1 MVVWNEGVRIG
12 SIELPMGWLGGADL
26 MLQLPDWLSLLATL
40 IWLVGITNAINWL
53 DGLDGLAAGVSGI
66 AAVGLL
72 SVSFSLHQPAAGLL
86 ASALAGSCLG
96 FLRHNFNP
104 ARIFM
109 GDGGSYF
116 LGFALAAISIVGP
129 AKGLTSVSLL
139 LPLLILSLPLA
150 DMSAVIMGRLSE
162 GHSPFY
168 PDRRH
173 LHHRLLRAGF
183 SHRRTV
189 VLIYAFTQ
197 WLAALALVLA
207 NAELRFLW
215 LALATA
221 AAVIASQAVISG
233 AFSMMQQAVQMGL
246 LPRLEIRHTSET
258 QHGQIYMPRVN
269 MILMLSV
276 ICLVIAFG
284 SSSRLASAYGIAVS
298 GDMVITTILA
308 FVLFLKAWKWPLMA
322 VIAVIA
328 PILIVE
334 LLFLGANMMKLHDG
348 GYVPVAIAATM
359 CVMIWS
365 WVCGTNHVKQK
376 AADSAISLVK
386 LIAMLDKSQPMS
398 VPGTAVF
405 LTQDPNTA
413 PSALL
418 HNLKHNQILHE
429 RVVLMTI
436 KTADKPFVKVSKQVE
451 TQDLGKNSCGR
462 PGSKYGAC
470 RQFVSIV
477 V

>member
-1 MVVWNEGVRIG
+1 MISSRPDLAAVLAFACAALFTALIVPLVRAMGLRWGLIDQPDARKQHTAPMVRLGGVGIVAGFVMALLLIWGMGGFVALPPLQDAQIWTTLAGSLCFFVIGLADDLFALPPLPRLAGQLLVAMAVWSQGVRIG
-12 SIELPMGWLGGADL
+12 AIDLPFNPFGGAPGAIELSDG
-26 MLQLPDWLSLLATL
+26 LSLLTTV

-72 SVSFSLHQPAAGLL
+72 SVSYSLNQPAPGLL
-86 ASALAGSCLG
+86 AAALAGSCLG

-150 DMSAVIMGRLSE
+150 DMSAVIMGRLSQ
-162 GHSPFY
+162 GRSPFY

-197 WLAALALVLA
+197 WLAALALVLV

-221 AAVIASQAVISG
+221 VLIGVVIACRRSLKREQEL
-233 AFSMMQQAVQMGL
+233 QQAQAG
-246 LPRLEIRHTSET
+246 
-258 QHGQIYMPRVN
+258 
-269 MILMLSV
+269 
-276 ICLVIAFG
+276 
-284 SSSRLASAYGIAVS
+284 
-298 GDMVITTILA
+298 
-308 FVLFLKAWKWPLMA
+308 
-322 VIAVIA
+322 
-328 PILIVE
+328 
-334 LLFLGANMMKLHDG
+334 DG
-348 GYVPVAIAATM
+348 G
-359 CVMIWS
+359 
-365 WVCGTNHVKQK
+365 
-376 AADSAISLVK
+376 
-386 LIAMLDKSQPMS
+386 
-398 VPGTAVF
+398 
-405 LTQDPNTA
+405 
-413 PSALL
+413 
-418 HNLKHNQILHE
+418 
-429 RVVLMTI
+429 
-436 KTADKPFVKVSKQVE
+436 
-451 TQDLGKNSCGR
+451 
-462 PGSKYGAC
+462 
-470 RQFVSIV
+470 
-477 V
+477 

>member
-1 MVVWNEGVRIG
+1 MTFATSPNAAALFTLAGAAILTALIVPIVRRLGLRWDLVDTPDPRKQHTRPMVRLGGVGIVIGFSLALTLTWLLGGFADLPPDKDQLIWTTLAGALCFFVIGLADDLFALPPLPRLLGQLLVAIAVWGEGVRIG
-12 SIELPMGWLGGADL
+12 SIELPFGLFGSAPYVV
-26 MLQLPDWLSLLATL
+26 LPDGLSLLATV

-86 ASALAGSCLG
+86 AAALAGACLG

-139 LPLLILSLPLA
+139 LPILILSLPLA

-162 GHSPFY
+162 GRSPFY

-173 LHHRLLRAGF
+173 LHHRLLRAGL

-197 WLAALALVLA
+197 WLAALALVVA

-221 AAVIASQAVISG
+221 VLVGVVVLARRE
-233 AFSMMQQAVQMGL
+233 MQQ
-246 LPRLEIRHTSET
+246 
-258 QHGQIYMPRVN
+258 
-269 MILMLSV
+269 
-276 ICLVIAFG
+276 
-284 SSSRLASAYGIAVS
+284 
-298 GDMVITTILA
+298 
-308 FVLFLKAWKWPLMA
+308 
-322 VIAVIA
+322 
-328 PILIVE
+328 
-334 LLFLGANMMKLHDG
+334 
-348 GYVPVAIAATM
+348 
-359 CVMIWS
+359 
-365 WVCGTNHVKQK
+365 
-376 AADSAISLVK
+376 
-386 LIAMLDKSQPMS
+386 
-398 VPGTAVF
+398 
-405 LTQDPNTA
+405 
-413 PSALL
+413 
-418 HNLKHNQILHE
+418 E
-429 RVVLMTI
+429 R
-436 KTADKPFVKVSKQVE
+436 S
-451 TQDLGKNSCGR
+451 
-462 PGSKYGAC
+462 
-470 RQFVSIV
+470 
-477 V
+477 

>member
-1 MVVWNEGVRIG
+1 MTLAYSPNAAALLTFAVAALCTALVVPVVRRLGLRWGLVDTPDARKQHTSPMVRLGGVGIVFAFSAALGLIWALGGFANLPAEKDQLIWTTLAGALCFFLIGLADDLYALPPLPRLAGQLAISMVAWNEGVRIG
-12 SIELPMGWLGGADL
+12 NIEIPMGWWGGSDL
-26 MLQLPDWLSLLATL
+26 LLPLPDWLSLLATV

-86 ASALAGSCLG
+86 AAALAGSCLG

-173 LHHRLLRAGF
+173 LHHRLLRTGL

-189 VLIYAFTQ
+189 LLIYAFTQ
-197 WLAALALVLA
+197 WLGSLALVLV

-221 AAVIASQAVISG
+221 VLIWVLVSTRRALQQPAAN
-233 AFSMMQQAVQMGL
+233 
-246 LPRLEIRHTSET
+246 R
-258 QHGQIYMPRVN
+258 
-269 MILMLSV
+269 
-276 ICLVIAFG
+276 
-284 SSSRLASAYGIAVS
+284 
-298 GDMVITTILA
+298 
-308 FVLFLKAWKWPLMA
+308 
-322 VIAVIA
+322 
-328 PILIVE
+328 E
-334 LLFLGANMMKLHDG
+334 L
-348 GYVPVAIAATM
+348 
-359 CVMIWS
+359 
-365 WVCGTNHVKQK
+365 
-376 AADSAISLVK
+376 
-386 LIAMLDKSQPMS
+386 
-398 VPGTAVF
+398 
-405 LTQDPNTA
+405 
-413 PSALL
+413 
-418 HNLKHNQILHE
+418 
-429 RVVLMTI
+429 
-436 KTADKPFVKVSKQVE
+436 
-451 TQDLGKNSCGR
+451 
-462 PGSKYGAC
+462 
-470 RQFVSIV
+470 
-477 V
+477 

>member
-1 MVVWNEGVRIG
+1 MTFATSPNAAALFTLGGAAILTALIVPIVRRLGLRWDLVDTPDPRKQHTRPMVRLGGVGIVIGFSLALTLTWLLGGFADLPPDKDQLIWTTLAGALCFFVIGLADDLFALPPLPRLLGQLLVAIAVWGEGVRIG
-12 SIELPMGWLGGADL
+12 SIELPFGLFGSAPYL
-26 MLQLPDWLSLLATL
+26 VLPDGFSLLATV

-86 ASALAGSCLG
+86 AAALAGACLG

-139 LPLLILSLPLA
+139 LPILILSLPLA

-162 GHSPFY
+162 GRSPFY

-173 LHHRLLRAGF
+173 LHHRLLRAGL

-197 WLAALALVLA
+197 WLAALALVVA

-221 AAVIASQAVISG
+221 VLVGVVVLARRQ
-233 AFSMMQQAVQMGL
+233 MQQ
-246 LPRLEIRHTSET
+246 
-258 QHGQIYMPRVN
+258 
-269 MILMLSV
+269 
-276 ICLVIAFG
+276 
-284 SSSRLASAYGIAVS
+284 
-298 GDMVITTILA
+298 
-308 FVLFLKAWKWPLMA
+308 
-322 VIAVIA
+322 
-328 PILIVE
+328 
-334 LLFLGANMMKLHDG
+334 
-348 GYVPVAIAATM
+348 
-359 CVMIWS
+359 
-365 WVCGTNHVKQK
+365 
-376 AADSAISLVK
+376 
-386 LIAMLDKSQPMS
+386 
-398 VPGTAVF
+398 
-405 LTQDPNTA
+405 
-413 PSALL
+413 
-418 HNLKHNQILHE
+418 E
-429 RVVLMTI
+429 R
-436 KTADKPFVKVSKQVE
+436 S
-451 TQDLGKNSCGR
+451 
-462 PGSKYGAC
+462 
-470 RQFVSIV
+470 
-477 V
+477 